1 MPRRYGARNPGHKAQ
16 QNRTCEQN
24 DGIARVAFCP
34 LPQDRIQAQ
43 RERQTDPNSAPY
55 TPQSRRKH
63 DPEYVAALRA
73 QGHANAKLVGPLRHC
88 VGDHAVKRRPPGKS
102 HYAGAPR
109 VPHFILHRARGL
121 VGHLQ
126 RPHAARQRIDVPAER
141 PLADAAGKRNGGSP
155 DASAPL
161 GSNRRSLVLAE
172 RRIRTQCY
180 NLDILLDIREESAMS
195 TTPQK
200 RALNRYRKRLGQRG
214 MARFEV
220 LGLDA
225 DRELIRSL
233 AKRLA
238 GNGPDS
244 ARIRDTVR
252 LTISGEQSKK
262 GGILNAL
269 RRSPLVGADLD
280 LNRPSTP
287 GRRVDL

>member
-1 MPRRYGARNPGHKAQ
+1 MLQSGYITG
-16 QNRTCEQN
+16 
-24 DGIARVAFCP
+24 
-34 LPQDRIQAQ
+34 
-43 RERQTDPNSAPY
+43 Y
-55 TPQSRRKH
+55 T
-63 DPEYVAALRA
+63 
-73 QGHANAKLVGPLRHC
+73 
-88 VGDHAVKRRPPGKS
+88 
-102 HYAGAPR
+102 
-109 VPHFILHRARGL
+109 
-121 VGHLQ
+121 
-126 RPHAARQRIDVPAER
+126 
-141 PLADAAGKRNGGSP
+141 
-155 DASAPL
+155 
-161 GSNRRSLVLAE
+161 
-172 RRIRTQCY
+172 
-180 NLDILLDIREESAMS
+180 EESAMS

-244 ARIRDTVR
+244 GRIRDTVR

-280 LNRPSTP
+280 LDRPLTP